1 MGEIHR
7 LRVESPYE
15 LMKILDIKIE
25 NKPNEHGYL
34 FLKCLIDEKINFDY
48 AIKASANDKI
58 CVYEAPEDENISYNE
73 NSVNINIVDER
84 VCKVLF
90 KGIVENINTRNVD
103 GVYYVEIQAL
113 TISSQLDIEEKSRSF
128 QNVNMTYD
136 DLINEILSEYLG
148 YGFKQFVGN
157 GQPIG
162 KPLFQYRET
171 DWSFFKRV
179 ASELKSD
186 IYCDIMEIKNIFSF
200 GRPQEHAYI
209 LKDSISYK
217 AWKNLKRFYQASG
230 SGKYNDTDY
239 FYYEVK
245 IRDKLEICSQIYFK
259 QKELYIRD
267 YEAYVDRG
275 ELIYNY
281 KICRKDGVWQERIY
295 NKYLKGAA
303 IEGKVLA
310 VQGEMVKLH
319 LDIDKNQSE
328 DEATWFYYAPITGNI
343 LYSMPL
349 VGESAMLYFT
359 NETTE
364 NPMVT
369 SCVRKNRATC
379 DRLYDTA
386 NRYFETEYGKV
397 IEMLPDALNIK
408 SGSEENLSIKFEDE
422 TGVTIKSPSGLSLN
436 AGGEVVISTPNNV
449 NINATSQILMK
460 KGKTSNV
467 SLESEINISGGAT
480 ISNGSDRTAFPKFTD
495 DEPIQVQIVVEPKP
509 LEGHLITKDSAKLLK
524 DVNGNDISFA
534 DACSAIN
541 ALQGSKPSCGSV
553 IANGDGNSGADNSN
567 SGNSSW
573 NQADW
578 SAYLSLG
585 NDAGIGTSSVQVGL
599 EAGKVYIPRV
609 ISNAIKPTYSFEFKN
624 IMAAKAVQNAERLD
638 TAAKMGSKGGWIA
651 AGLDVYLSYKADAAD
666 KNISPERRNS
676 NAYVNG
682 AFDAGGVVLSN
693 AAGVGTEA
701 LIASWIGEGAV
712 TGSAVPGYGTA
723 IGALAGLVVGL
734 VYIGATQVWKPGGES
749 IQDRVKDAIA
759 NPDDNVKQAANKT
772 RAGQDIYYANK
783 IANKN

>member
-267 YEAYVDRG
+267 YEGYVDRG

-295 NKYLKGAA
+295 NKYLKGSA

-349 VGESAMLYFT
+349 VGESAMLYFP

-467 SLESEINISGGAT
+467 SLEGEINISGGAT
-480 ISNGSDRTAFPKFTD
+480 VSNGSDRTAFPKFTD

-509 LEGHLITKDSAKLLK
+509 LEGYLITKDSAKLLK

-534 DACSAIN
+534 DACKA
-541 ALQGSKPSCGSV
+541 V
-553 IANGDGNSGADNSN
+553 VGNTPRSGAVITEGNKSDSDNFGSSDNSLSAMLSRTYNPGNGLGDDSTGLAANATESASIGIKNYNMSKYAAIAKENGWAQSSEWYSDKILKN
-567 SGNSSW
+567 SKIWGYSGGIAEGASKLGK
-573 NQADW
+573 ATPYITV
-578 SAYLSLG
+578 AYDVG
-585 NDAGIGTSSVQVGL
+585 NDLRNGEKAS
-599 EAGKVYIPRV
+599 KVV
-609 ISNAIKPTYSFEFKN
+609 
-624 IMAAKAVQNAERLD
+624 
-638 TAAKMGSKGGWIA
+638 
-651 AGLDVYLSYKADAAD
+651 ADATVD
-666 KNISPERRNS
+666 TVF
-676 NAYVNG
+676 YG
-682 AFDAGGVVLSN
+682 GTAF
-693 AAGVGTEA
+693 
-701 LIASWIGEGAV
+701 ASDIIVSATVGAV
-712 TGSAVPGYGTA
+712 GGPVGMLV
-723 IGALAGLVVGL
+723 GAVVGL
-734 VYIGATQVWKPGGES
+734 GIGIATSFAIDGVS
-749 IQDRVKDAIA
+749 IGKDEKGNDVSI
-759 NPDDNVKQAANKT
+759 KQAAEKKLSEGIDNMFNKLH
-772 RAGQDIYYANK
+772 
-783 IANKN
+783 